1 MKRRKN
7 KFTRD
12 FGSAA
17 RNVDD
22 NFEPTE
28 LKNPVPW
35 PLIAIAMALAIS
47 GVITLYFDAQATDD
61 GKDAQLARTAEDK
74 GLAPADATAA
84 EMQKADGELLA
95 AQGAALFGTYCA
107 TCHQTNGSGV
117 RGSIPPLDGSRYV
130 VADAEVPA
138 AILLRGITG
147 PIEVKG
153 EVYNGRMP
161 TFHMTLED
169 KEIALILTH
178 IRSSWSNTA
187 EAVSTNQVAAV
198 REALSNSINYPWQG
212 GFELQNA
219 FGIATMSVTDSQKNT
234 DMVVADET
242 EEGQEDKQ

>member
-17 RNVDD
+17 RNINDD
-22 NFEPTE
+22 FEPTE

-35 PLIAIAMALAIS
+35 PFIAIAIALAIF
-47 GVITLYFDAQATDD
+47 GVITLYFDAQATED
-61 GKDAQLARTAEDK
+61 GEDAQLAQIAEDK
-74 GLAPADATAA
+74 GLAPADANAA
-84 EMQKADGELLA
+84 ELREAEGELLA

-117 RGSIPPLDGSRYV
+117 RSSIPPLDGSRYV
-130 VADAEVPA
+130 VANAEVPA

-161 TFHMTLED
+161 TFHATLED

-178 IRSSWSNTA
+178 IRSSWSNKA
-187 EAVSTNQVAAV
+187 EAVSTYQVAAV
-198 REALSNSINYPWQG
+198 RQALGNSIDHPWQG
-212 GFELQNA
+212 GLELQNA
-219 FGIATMSVTDSQKNT
+219 FGIEVMSGIGIHKNT
-234 DMVVADET
+234 EITVAAQI